1 MPLPKAVSPPADDV
15 IKAVHLLEKTI
26 QTIQLGVTS
35 ITQELSQ
42 QEKELSSAKEQL
54 TQLKKL
60 ITGQKVVPHLDR
72 SKKPTKNRAFQVSAD
87 AGLVILGK
95 TCYMNSTLQCL
106 NAVPELKLE
115 LNKYHGRKMPNN
127 SSHLLT
133 VATLDL
139 FAELYRTKEPVHPR
153 KFWKEFR
160 NKYPEYDKKQNGSF
174 MEQDAVEFWMKIMET
189 LSDSLGNPNNSEH
202 PEALKRLFGIVLLS
216 RYFLVFTMLCLI
228 FVPLA
233 SALCPEGIH
242 RTLFASLHHESGE
255 KNSDR
260 EFSYM
265 LDCDISPKVKH
276 LLGGLK
282 HFCRFYRDEKS
293 EKDKKT
299 LRKVEYPLELDVYDL
314 CSPELRK
321 KLEARRKLF
330 DEGKK
335 NGSRILDKNLK
346 ETEVRVLDSEVL
358 SHILEQLNIACRD
371 PKIRFASIQSAV
383 TRVIFLQVAERGIT
397 KKRTQQGSTS
407 DGLITGIYDLVSVLT
422 HKGDSG
428 STGHYYAAV
437 KQRNGKWILFDDH
450 ISTAMH
456 QGDVTKFCGGV
467 RMNETAY
474 VCMYKSRVTPNQ
486 GD

>member
-1 MPLPKAVSPPADDV
+1 
-15 IKAVHLLEKTI
+15 
-26 QTIQLGVTS
+26 
-35 ITQELSQ
+35 
-42 QEKELSSAKEQL
+42 
-54 TQLKKL
+54 
-60 ITGQKVVPHLDR
+60 
-72 SKKPTKNRAFQVSAD
+72 
-87 AGLVILGK
+87 
-95 TCYMNSTLQCL
+95 
-106 NAVPELKLE
+106 
-115 LNKYHGRKMPNN
+115 
-127 SSHLLT
+127 
-133 VATLDL
+133 
-139 FAELYRTKEPVHPR
+139 
-153 KFWKEFR
+153 
-160 NKYPEYDKKQNGSF
+160 
-174 MEQDAVEFWMKIMET
+174 
-189 LSDSLGNPNNSEH
+189 
-202 PEALKRLFGIVLLS
+202 
-216 RYFLVFTMLCLI
+216 MLCLI

-242 RTLFASLHHESGE
+242 RMLFASLHHESGE

-282 HFCRFYRDEKS
+282 HGLKNLKDSVIDELPRYLTVQFCRFYRDGKS

-330 DEGKK
+330 DEAKK
-335 NGSRILDKNLK
+335 NGSKILDKNLK
-346 ETEVRVLDSEVL
+346 VTEVRVLDSEV
-358 SHILEQLNIACRD
+358 
-371 PKIRFASIQSAV
+371 
-383 TRVIFLQVAERGIT
+383 AEWGIT

-456 QGDVTKFCGGV
+456 QEDVTKFCGGV